1 MIDRLTL
8 RGNVVLVLLA
18 PSPEDQVTASGLI
31 LTHALK
37 PVTCYGRVLRTGP
50 RVEDVATG
58 DMVAFPPSVGE
69 PYTYRNYAFLFL
81 REPEIS
87 FVITK
92 DTPES

>member
-8 RGNVVLVLLA
+8 RSNVVLVLLA
-18 PSPEDQVTASGLI
+18 PNPEDQVTAAGL
-31 LTHALK
+31 LVTHALK

-50 RVEDVATG
+50 LVDDVATG
-58 DMVAFPPSVGE
+58 DLVAFPPSAGDL
-69 PYTYRNYAFLFL
+69 YTYRDHSLLFL

-92 DTPES
+92 DTPAS